1 MDNNPSSKV
10 NIDKRNLTMQ
20 GKLGKILFINVAIKG
35 GKRYRAN
42 RCAKLNWAT
51 EGKRYFIVAW
61 RCRKVT
67 ETGGELVEHFVEI
80 KGISKAFPGV
90 QALKDVSFRAEGGQV
105 TALMGE
111 NGAGKST
118 LLKILSGD
126 IKPDEGAII
135 MDGEEKKFSSPND
148 ALKNSISIIY
158 QERQLM
164 PQLTV
169 MENVFLEDLPRNKLG
184 LINRKELKA
193 KTQEII
199 DKFGLH
205 IDPLELVGRL
215 SVAYQQ
221 MVEIMKAYRRNS
233 NLIAFDEP
241 TASLADAE
249 ISILFKLIAQLK
261 EEGKIVL
268 YVSHRMA
275 EIFQVTDKIVVL
287 KDGKNVRDFVTK
299 ETNEQELIKSMVG
312 RDIGDTYSNLSRNDK
327 YGDVLLEVKN
337 LNTEM
342 LRDVSFTLRR
352 GEVLGFAGLVGAG
365 RTEVMRAIFGADPIT
380 SGDIILR
387 GEKVEFKSPR
397 DAIEAGIA
405 LCPEDRKEQGLV
417 LGRSIADNITM
428 PVLKKVKKGLFLNRK
443 EEDRLAIGAINDYSI
458 KTPTVEK
465 IVVELSGGNQQKV
478 ILGRWTSDVL
488 NMDILILDEPTKG
501 IDVGTKAEIYQ
512 MVCDFAKQGKGVI
525 FISSEL
531 TEVINVSDS
540 IIVMHNG
547 HITGKVT
554 RQEATEESVL
564 ALAMLD

>member
-1 MDNNPSSKV
+1 M
-10 NIDKRNLTMQ
+10 
-20 GKLGKILFINVAIKG
+20 
-35 GKRYRAN
+35 
-42 RCAKLNWAT
+42 
-51 EGKRYFIVAW
+51 
-61 RCRKVT
+61 
-67 ETGGELVEHFVEI
+67 EHFVEF

-90 QALKDVSFRAEGGQV
+90 QALKDISFRAEGGQV

-126 IKPDEGAII
+126 IRPDEGVII
-135 MDGEEKKFSSPND
+135 MDGEEKKFSNPND

-164 PQLTV
+164 PQMTV
-169 MENVFLEDLPRNKLG
+169 MENVFLEDLPRNKIG
-184 LINRKELKA
+184 LIDRKALKT

-205 IDPLELVGRL
+205 IDPQELVGRL

-261 EEGKIVL
+261 EEGKVIL

-287 KDGKNVRDFVTK
+287 KDGRYIRDFVTK

-312 RDIGDTYSNLSRNDK
+312 RDIGDTYANLSRNDK
-327 YGDVLLEVKN
+327 YGDVLLEVKG
-337 LNTEM
+337 LCTDM
-342 LRDVSFTLRR
+342 LEDVSFSLRR

-365 RTEVMRAIFGADPIT
+365 RTEVMRAIFGADPIK

-417 LGRSIADNITM
+417 LGRSIADNISM
-428 PVLKKVKKGLFLNRK
+428 PVLGKVKKGLFLNRK
-443 EEDRLAIGAINDYSI
+443 EEDRIAINAINDYSI

-478 ILGRWTSDVL
+478 ILGRWTSDKV

-512 MVCDFAKQGKGVI
+512 MVCDFAKEGKGVI

-531 TEVINVSDS
+531 TEVINVSDN